1 LENFTYRDE
10 NKQKCIIQIIHVDD
24 SILIVNK
31 PAGLL
36 VIPDHWNPEALNL
49 VDILQKRLKKI
60 VSTNSELY
68 VVHRIDKDTSGLVI
82 LARSPEIH
90 RYFNDEFS
98 HNRIKK
104 SYLAIV
110 NGVPIENRG
119 KIDAPIL
126 YSGKGKVIIHPNG
139 KPSTTEFTVQERFK
153 HYTLLQVN
161 PLTGRTHQ
169 IRAHLKSIGHPLAI
183 DPIYGIR
190 SELNIFDVKW
200 RARKKEEEH
209 QSSLISRLSLHAWRL
224 EFSHP
229 GDGRMVHYQIEPPK
243 DFRALLNALKKW
255 DS

>member
-1 LENFTYRDE
+1 MKNFTFRNE
-10 NKQKCIIQIIHVDD
+10 NKQKSVIQIIHIDD

-31 PAGLL
+31 PAGLV
-36 VIPDHWNPEALNL
+36 VIPDHWDPEAPNL
-49 VDILQKRLKKI
+49 MDLLQKRLKKI

-90 RYFNDEFS
+90 HYFNDEFS

-110 NGVPIENRG
+110 NGIPNENRG

-126 YSGKGKVIIHPNG
+126 YSGKGKVIIHASG
-139 KPSTTEFTVQERFK
+139 KPSVTEFTVMERFR
-153 HYTLLQVN
+153 HYALLQIN

-169 IRAHLKSIGHPLAI
+169 IRVHLKSIGHPLAI
-183 DPIYGIR
+183 DPIYGNR
-190 SELNIFDVKW
+190 SELSIFDIKW
-200 RARKKEEEH
+200 RARKKEEEL
-209 QSSLISRLSLHAWRL
+209 QSSLMSRLSLHSWRL
-224 EFSHP
+224 EFNHP
-229 GDGRMVHYQIEPPK
+229 GDGRMVYYQIEPPK

-255 DS
+255 DL